1 MFNSIFGGL
10 GGLYQTTAT
19 NPQSLQN
26 SISLSQG
33 FQTAQQASLA
43 QQQMNA
49 YAQQMAQQFTP
60 PKWVIAGQRFKTSK
74 DFAEHIWPDDAE
86 ARLMFL
92 MKYPDE

>member
-26 SISLSQG
+26 SMSMSSG
-33 FQTAQQASLA
+33 FQTAQQAMMA

-49 YAQQMAQQFTP
+49 YTQQMAQQFNP
-60 PKWVIAGQRFKTSK
+60 PKWVIAGQKFNSAEE
-74 DFAEHIWPDDAE
+74 FARHLWPDDE
-86 ARLMFL
+86 NARLMFAL
-92 MKYPDE
+92 KYGND

>member
-26 SISLSQG
+26 SMAMSQG

-49 YAQQMAQQFTP
+49 YTQQMAQQFTP
-60 PKWVIAGQRFKTSK
+60 PKWVIDGKKFKSSQE
-74 DFAEHIWPDDAE
+74 FAEHIWPDDE
-86 ARLMFL
+86 QARLMFAL
-92 MKYPDE
+92 KYGND